1 MISQQ
6 ALFTQMELKLHQA
19 KAAQTE
25 AQMREA
31 VSALQALCNVVLDSA
46 HSTEVMSA
54 PTISSTN
61 VETPTMVTAKVT
73 RQPEAKQIDDAN
85 GASLFD
91 F

>member
-31 VSALQALCNVVLDSA
+31 VSALQALCNVVLDST
-46 HSTEVMSA
+46 HSTEVRSA

-61 VETPTMVTAKVT
+61 AETTMLSANMT
-73 RQPEAKQIDDAN
+73 RQPEAKQIEDAN

>member
-6 ALFTQMELKLHQA
+6 ALFTQMELKLQQA

-31 VSALQALCNVVLDSA
+31 VSALQALCNVVLDSTDVSPKVPA
-46 HSTEVMSA
+46 ILNTSVPA
-54 PTISSTN
+54 PVAPMTQ
-61 VETPTMVTAKVT
+61 
-73 RQPEAKQIDDAN
+73 QPPAKQLDDAN
-85 GASLFD
+85 GASIFD